1 MLSWSSGTENP
12 HQPGQ
17 HTGGAPSHL
26 RGWKVPE
33 SRSAHACVQPR
44 WGGHCCVLLPATQP
58 GPKQRPVGV
67 GTLHWVVIVPWAARA
82 GQEAG
87 MVKLLSPT
95 YAVAFCPH
103 NPQCPSPHVGSF
115 TVLPAATKQTG
126 CESPEAHSWEGQRWK
141 LASLTHAPGQSSR

>member
-17 HTGGAPSHL
+17 HISLLT
-26 RGWKVPE
+26 
-33 SRSAHACVQPR
+33 SADGKCQKAGQHMPVSSPAG
-44 WGGHCCVLLPATQP
+44 GGHCCVLLPATQP